1 MIEVKTFTQVL
12 QIFKTAKELED
23 LDQRVNDFLRREGI
37 QKVVSVSDTATTDDK
52 GATMGIIRVVAYEK
66 E

>member
-12 QIFKTAKELED
+12 QIFKTAKELDD
-23 LDQRVNDFLRREGI
+23 LDRRVNDFLREKGI
-37 QKVVSVSDTATTDDK
+37 QKVVSVSDATTTDDK

-66 E
+66 